1 MDLSNGN
8 VNPGPSASSSHQALR
23 PPPPADPFSGPI
35 QGFASPSTAQASTAR
50 MFEDAHRAFGPG
62 NAGTSATS
70 PRAGDKRKA
79 SGSYNGPTRGVR
91 GRGMLVEHPVQQSE
105 VQIIRAPMVAPSPS
119 GTGLSKAYLPHPQVK
134 SILRAQAIGNGNRG
148 VYLEAR
154 NTSDPKGKNV
164 FCYFADDEQR
174 WIDYL
179 PKAALAVT
187 VTKQFCAAACE
198 DGGLRVYSSAGRL

>member
-8 VNPGPSASSSHQALR
+8 INAGPSAGPSRQALR
-23 PPPPADPFSGPI
+23 PPPPVDPFSGPI

-62 NAGTSATS
+62 SGSISGTS

-79 SGSYNGPTRGVR
+79 SGSYEDPTRGVR
-91 GRGMLVEHPVQQSE
+91 GRGMPVQQPIQQFE

-119 GTGLSKAYLPHPQVK
+119 DAGPSKAYLPYPQVQ
-134 SILRAQAIGNGNRG
+134 SILRAQAIGNESRSI
-148 VYLEAR
+148 YLEAR
-154 NTSDPKGKNV
+154 NTSDPKGENV
-164 FCYFADDEQR
+164 LCYFADGEQR
-174 WIDYL
+174 WMDYL

-187 VTKQFCAAACE
+187 VTKNFCAAACE
-198 DGGLRVYSSAGRL
+198 DGSLRVYSPAGRL